1 MVYFDCRDW
10 TESGFSESIV
20 IDRLNNMGDQ
30 YAEFLTYFN
39 AHNHDDIYYT
49 KDEADAKYFNFVDKN
64 GDYDKLDGYHATDI
78 QGMGLLLNGIYL
90 WGGLFANI
98 PETFKL
104 CDGMNDTPN
113 LLEVRLVGAGN
124 EYAKGNTGGNEFVT
138 PTAAVTIDEHILT
151 IAELPEHYHTY
162 IETYSTFSSLN
173 DYPYSSENASTYD
186 TNVTSNT
193 EYAGGGEGHNH
204 NGSISESPYEKSGS
218 YIKLPFIKK
227 VS

>member
-1 MVYFDCRDW
+1 MSYYDCRDW

-49 KDEADAKYFNFVDKN
+49 KAEADAKYFNFVDKN

-78 QGMGLLLNGIYL
+78 QGIGLLLNGIYL

-104 CDGMNDTPN
+104 CDGM
-113 LLEVRLVGAGN
+113 
-124 EYAKGNTGGNEFVT
+124 
-138 PTAAVTIDEHILT
+138 
-151 IAELPEHYHTY
+151 
-162 IETYSTFSSLN
+162 
-173 DYPYSSENASTYD
+173 
-186 TNVTSNT
+186 
-193 EYAGGGEGHNH
+193 
-204 NGSISESPYEKSGS
+204 
-218 YIKLPFIKK
+218 
-227 VS
+227 